1 LSRKSQQDAL
11 AGTVRWEQ
19 HTSIGETGRR
29 SADQFYLL
37 LPQPDR
43 DWPAIEQGGLIP
55 LALDCLTKRSIPI
68 GESSAGTEVDLQDLT
83 I

>member
-1 LSRKSQQDAL
+1 MKSQHDAP

-19 HTSIGETGRR
+19 QTSIGETGRR
-29 SADQFYLL
+29 LADQFYLL
-37 LPQPDR
+37 IPQPDR
-43 DWPAIEQGGLIP
+43 DCPAIEQGGLIP
-55 LALDCLTKRSIPI
+55 LALECLTKRAISI